1 MPLGFETGTAPEHR
15 PLVSNLIH
23 GTPMTA
29 YSNVSVRITAHNTPH
44 YTDPANAGE
53 FYAALGMLS
62 VAWGRLEGH
71 IIGNLLTIMNL
82 LGTASQKPLPFR
94 WEERL
99 TLWKKGFSSRPS
111 LQIHKE
117 RAVVFMKSIMDAAN
131 DRNFAAHAVWEG
143 FVPDAGE
150 PTMTARAIRAKK
162 DCPNIVEVDDRRITL
177 SMINRA
183 LVECNRLNL
192 EMTEFTKLLGPVK
205 PPPADV
211 LHL

>member
-1 MPLGFETGTAPEHR
+1 MP
-15 PLVSNLIH
+15 
-23 GTPMTA
+23 
-29 YSNVSVRITAHNTPH
+29 
-44 YTDPANAGE
+44 GE

-82 LGTASQKPLPFR
+82 LGTAPQKPLPFR

-162 DCPNIVEVDDRRITL
+162 DCLNIVEVDDRRITL

-183 LVECNRLNL
+183 LAECNRLNL
-192 EMTEFTKLLGPVK
+192 EMTEFTKLLGPLK
-205 PPPADV
+205 PPPADA